1 MLSDIRGAWNWAKA
15 AVVVNA
21 GRCSSSESNLRLGG
35 DLSLTRLGMSQQSMK
50 SKSGDPAVAFAPKIS
65 SAESGLNKK
74 NAFCIYHPI
83 GVSVLVATWGP
94 SCHPFSREVA
104 CGVPLES
111 GQGYLRVWEV
121 RHPKQPENNGKAC
134 RLLSWVCLNIQDPHE
149 YYHCQAR
156 QFFLCFR
163 NRNPPA
169 QKLDLSEQARDC
181 KLQWAS
187 PALCFSLS

>member
-1 MLSDIRGAWNWAKA
+1 
-15 AVVVNA
+15 
-21 GRCSSSESNLRLGG
+21 
-35 DLSLTRLGMSQQSMK
+35 MSQQSTK
-50 SKSGDPAVAFAPKIS
+50 FGDPAVAFAPKIS

-94 SCHPFSREVA
+94 SCHPFSTEVA

-134 RLLSWVCLNIQDPHE
+134 RLLSWVYVWISRTRTNTITAKHGNSSYAFEIAILLHKSWICLSRPGIANCNGQVLLSAS
-149 YYHCQAR
+149 HCLKEAND
-156 QFFLCFR
+156 FFK
-163 NRNPPA
+163 PW
-169 QKLDLSEQARDC
+169 ARDLA
-181 KLQWAS
+181 LQ
-187 PALCFSLS
+187 L